1 MYPETTEPTVT
12 LTLQG
17 KDCTGP
23 ASLALRR
30 VLIDTYHENVA
41 YMHRDCE
48 VYRAEGFKALSKV
61 EIRANGERVLAT
73 LNVVDDQ
80 AIVACGQLGLSKA
93 AFAQIGV
100 PEGHT
105 VSVAQAEAPE
115 SISALH
121 RKLGGERLGPD
132 DFRAIV
138 RDIAQ
143 HHYSK
148 IELTAFVV
156 ATNRDELDREEVYFL
171 TEAMICLLYTSPS
184 PRV

>member
-1 MYPETTEPTVT
+1 MNPQITEP
-12 LTLQG
+12 LASRPLPG
-17 KDCTGP
+17 NGAASP

-61 EIRANGERVLAT
+61 EIRANGQRVLAS
-73 LNVVDDQ
+73 LNVVDDE

-121 RKLGGERLGPD
+121 RKLGVYE
-132 DFRAIV
+132 V
-138 RDIAQ
+138 R
-143 HHYSK
+143 
-148 IELTAFVV
+148 
-156 ATNRDELDREEVYFL
+156 
-171 TEAMICLLYTSPS
+171 P
-184 PRV
+184 